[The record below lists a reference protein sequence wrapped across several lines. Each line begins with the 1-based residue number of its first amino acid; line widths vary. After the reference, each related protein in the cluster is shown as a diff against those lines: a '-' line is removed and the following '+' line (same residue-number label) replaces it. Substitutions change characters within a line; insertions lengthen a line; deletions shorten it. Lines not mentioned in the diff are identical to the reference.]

1 MINYTRL
8 SLSTKISEYM
18 MSKRCILMIG
28 PDEVSS
34 TKYIKKYKVGFVIT
48 NKDIKKW
55 YKDILRL
62 INDDKLKYKYI
73 DNAIKVAHKNHDLE
87 SNIKKMQSNFYK

>member
-1 MINYTRL
+1 
-8 SLSTKISEYM
+8 
-18 MSKRCILMIG
+18 MIG